1 MSQIMQ
7 KWIKNSK
14 NVLLGIHKSSL
25 FSSNFDDSLLDDV
38 ALYSAWP
45 KTVLGAM
52 VVPIPIVSTKQNSV
66 KAALAVA
73 LILVLY

>member
-14 NVLLGIHKSSL
+14 NVLLSIN
-25 FSSNFDDSLLDDV
+25 SSNFDDSLLDDV